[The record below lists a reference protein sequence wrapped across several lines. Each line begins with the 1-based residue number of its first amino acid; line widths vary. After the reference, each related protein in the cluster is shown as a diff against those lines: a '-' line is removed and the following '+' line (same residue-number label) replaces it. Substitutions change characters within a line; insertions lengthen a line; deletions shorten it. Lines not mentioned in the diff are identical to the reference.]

1 MHNKIYEF
9 FEKYKLIYPLH
20 LGFQQ
25 HYSSSYALLN
35 LTESIMKALDEG
47 NFACDIFV
55 DLEKAFDTVDHNI
68 FKKLDHYRVREI
80 PNKWSESYLTD
91 WKQVVEVALIQI
103 YQPLLVESLKD
114 EY

>member
-1 MHNKIYEF
+1 MNF
-9 FEKYKLIYPLH
+9 FEKYKLIYPLQ

-25 HYSSSYALLN
+25 RYSSSYALLN

-68 FKKLDHYRVREI
+68 FKKLDHYRVTEI
-80 PNKWSESYLTD
+80 SNKWSESYLTD

-114 EY
+114 QY